1 MKNYISLFLIV
12 LLFMARPAPAQD
24 VNDLMEFDDIKS
36 AKWVDGGI
44 MGGYWDIEFKE
55 KTYKAGNEGYNNVLQ
70 NYQQQNV
77 RRRNSQV
84 NEFRSGGIQV
94 DSDPPAWARKPART
108 FSKQAKEQQRRQRNA
123 QIERHNREIR
133 EYNQRIAEER
143 AREEARREAA
153 RRAEREREQQLRYNA
168 EYARAMANS
177 ATRFARQVDN
187 AYQQREN
194 IEILRNSKIDHSRSF
209 SSGHSH
215 TDEVVRMKPSTK
227 TSISG
232 IVSRKNRGIAVKGL
246 ESNAIPITQIKK
258 DDHVPPFVIVNNRP
272 EGDPLGNAL
281 YYAKK
286 GVEAKTIGETMIYQK
301 KSAWALSEAIGKNG
315 LKNTMNPQIQA
326 QVERAVLAGLADSQ
340 RKNRPIPSSII
351 TDENRRKEAPIPQPV
366 YIKQKSQ
373 KEQTPPNQ
381 QYEDLERQ
389 KQERLKTLRELQ
401 RLKQEQDNRK
411 RTTQTTKS

>member
-1 MKNYISLFLIV
+1 
-12 LLFMARPAPAQD
+12 
-24 VNDLMEFDDIKS
+24 
-36 AKWVDGGI
+36 
-44 MGGYWDIEFKE
+44 
-55 KTYKAGNEGYNNVLQ
+55 
-70 NYQQQNV
+70 
-77 RRRNSQV
+77 
-84 NEFRSGGIQV
+84 
-94 DSDPPAWARKPART
+94 
-108 FSKQAKEQQRRQRNA
+108 
-123 QIERHNREIR
+123 
-133 EYNQRIAEER
+133 
-143 AREEARREAA
+143 
-153 RRAEREREQQLRYNA
+153 
-168 EYARAMANS
+168 
-177 ATRFARQVDN
+177 
-187 AYQQREN
+187 
-194 IEILRNSKIDHSRSF
+194 
-209 SSGHSH
+209 
-215 TDEVVRMKPSTK
+215 MKPSTK